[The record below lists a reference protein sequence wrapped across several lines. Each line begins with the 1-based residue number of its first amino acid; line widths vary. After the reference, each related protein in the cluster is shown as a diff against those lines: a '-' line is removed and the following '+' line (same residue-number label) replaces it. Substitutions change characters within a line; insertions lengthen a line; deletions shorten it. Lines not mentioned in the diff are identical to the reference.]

1 MYCKGCGARAK
12 QTARFC
18 FHCGAR
24 LKSEATAP
32 KLTIEKAGREKQ
44 VKRQDK
50 ISFFTNIAYTIRSSK
65 NKYRSMFLI
74 LAIFVV
80 GIAFLTV
87 ICPGIVGTISEALQL
102 SDISSAGHTMVSLRQ
117 SEAVWRNVWCSLFLI
132 AGSVVACI
140 GAIMTGI
147 ELIKLRYKQEVKRPG
162 CRDNKRK
169 F

>member
-1 MYCKGCGARAK
+1 MYCRGCGARAK

-24 LKSEATAP
+24 LKSEAPGP
-32 KLTIEKAGREKQ
+32 KLKIEKADREKQ
-44 VKRQDK
+44 VKRQDRV
-50 ISFFTNIAYTIRSSK
+50 SFFTNIAYTILSSK
-65 NKYRSMFLI
+65 NRYRSMFLI

-102 SDISSAGHTMVSLRQ
+102 SDISSAGYTMVSLRQ

-147 ELIKLRYKQEVKRPG
+147 ELIKLRYKQRNQETGLQR
-162 CRDNKRK
+162 R
-169 F
+169 